1 MTPLTTTRLNTLGFE
16 EAVTFDSGAGEGGS
30 EVVSF
35 HDGKLYVTNGE
46 QDRVD
51 IINATTGV
59 LISSIDLST
68 IPGFDGINS
77 VAASAAGVAVAVER
91 DIASF
96 DNGVVALFALDGT
109 PNGTVEAGNLPDMV
123 TFSKDGTKIFVAN
136 EGEPTDS
143 VDPAGSISIIDV
155 ATKQVQTFDF
165 SAFDTQVAALEAA
178 GVRIFPGKLPST
190 DFEPEY
196 IAEGDNG
203 KLYVT
208 LQEANAVA
216 VFDLTTM
223 QWDEILPLGTVDH
236 SVEGFGMDANDKDD
250 AIDIK
255 VVNTLGLRMP
265 DALATA
271 EIGGKTYFLTANE
284 GDDRGDF
291 DEGGDAAR
299 VKDILDGDVAGVSI
313 DASVDTT
320 GLERLNV
327 SIIDGDTDNDGDIDV
342 LHSYGSRSFTIYDA
356 DGNVVFDS
364 GDDFEQWIAA
374 NRPANAFNND
384 DYPSDDAGTVDE
396 NRSDNKGPEP
406 EAIAVGEV
414 EGVTLAFIG
423 LERDS
428 GIMIYDITDPA
439 NASFLTYIEGQ
450 GNGNVSPE
458 VIDFIPASES
468 ATGVAQIAVSY
479 EVSGTTAVFDLQF
492 GQQILGTNAGEM
504 IKGGIGADEILAGF
518 GHDTVVAGSGD
529 DFVRAGFGHDDISG
543 RAGDDNLRGFWGHD
557 TIRGGAGDDTLGGG
571 VGKDRL
577 IGGTGDDVM
586 KGFIGKDVFVFDLG
600 AGDDVILDLTRKD
613 RIDLSATGLSFADLT
628 ITDNGSDNYTVEYGA
643 QGDSIDVTL
652 AGNLT
657 DLTEDSFLF

>member
-1 MTPLTTTRLNTLGFE
+1 MTYLTTTRLNTLGFQ

-77 VAASAAGVAVAVER
+77 VTASAAGVAVAVER

-216 VFDLTTM
+216 EFDLATM

-356 DGNVVFDS
+356 DGNVIFDS
-364 GDDFEQWIAA
+364 GDHFEQWIAA

>member
-1 MTPLTTTRLNTLGFE
+1 MTTFSTTRLDTLGFE

-35 HDGKLYVTNGE
+35 HNGKLYVTNGE

-51 IINATTGV
+51 IINATTGA

-123 TFSKDGTKIFVAN
+123 TFSKDGTKILVAN

-165 SAFDTQVAALEAA
+165 SAFDTQIAALEAA

-216 VFDLTTM
+216 VFDLATM

-299 VKDILDGDVAGVSI
+299 VQDILDGDVAGVSI

-492 GQQILGTNAGEM
+492 GQNILGTNAGEM
-504 IKGGIGADEILAGF
+504 IKGGIGADKILAGF

-600 AGDDVILDLTRKD
+600 AGDDVILDMTRKD

-628 ITDNGSDNYTVEYGA
+628 ITDNGSNNYTVEYGA

-657 DLTEDSFLF
+657 DLSEDSFLF

>member
-1 MTPLTTTRLNTLGFE
+1 
-16 EAVTFDSGAGEGGS
+16 
-30 EVVSF
+30 
-35 HDGKLYVTNGE
+35 VTNGE

-77 VAASAAGVAVAVER
+77 VTASAAGVAVAVER

-136 EGEPTDS
+136 EGEPTDG

-216 VFDLTTM
+216 VFDLATM

-406 EAIAVGEV
+406 EAIAVGDV

-479 EVSGTTAVFDLQF
+479 EVSGTAAVFDLQF